1 MRLLIVNAHACKSA
15 MGASD
20 GNEMKDTKI
29 LPKHERHQAMS
40 KPNKWKCFPNDI
52 DDLLISFML
61 SHLIRGYDDSRNRVW

>member
-40 KPNKWKCFPNDI
+40 KPNKWKCFPND
-52 DDLLISFML
+52 M
-61 SHLIRGYDDSRNRVW
+61 R